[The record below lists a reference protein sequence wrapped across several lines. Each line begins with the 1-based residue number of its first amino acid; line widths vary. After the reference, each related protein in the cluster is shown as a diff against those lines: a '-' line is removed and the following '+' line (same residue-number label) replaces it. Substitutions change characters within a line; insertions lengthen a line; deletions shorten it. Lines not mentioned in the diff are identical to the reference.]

1 MKLNYKRTLL
11 VGFAFL
17 SICTF
22 WQMYDSIIP
31 LILQNTFKIG
41 EAATGRVMAI
51 DNILALFMLP
61 LFGHLSDNTRT
72 KLGKRTPY
80 IIFGTIAAV
89 CFMLMLPV
97 FDKSENLLGFALCLG
112 VTLFA
117 MATYRSPAVSLMPDI
132 TPKPLRSK
140 GNAIIN
146 LMGAVGA
153 VISLALIKF
162 LVPKEGKPDY
172 LPIFA
177 IVAAIMV
184 AAVVVLVLT
193 IRENAL
199 VKEMEETGGYES
211 TEAELNEELSKGKK
225 MPKDILKSL
234 IFMLLCIAF
243 FFIGY
248 NAVTTFFSLYMTN
261 YLGTKGGDFAGY
273 LMIATIASVAAY
285 IPSGF
290 IATKLGRKKAI
301 MLGLG
306 VMGFCFLVMSFLK
319 TAGAFMIPFFV
330 IIGFG
335 YACVVVNTFPI
346 IWEMSK
352 GSDIGKYTGYYYTA
366 SMAAQIVTPTVAG
379 FLIEKVFKSYAV
391 LFPYA
396 LCAMGVSFL
405 MLLNVKHGDSKP
417 EAPKDKLEALS
428 QAGDD

>member
-80 IIFGTIAAV
+80 IIFGTVAAV

-97 FDKSENLLGFALCLG
+97 FGKSENLLGFALCLG

-184 AAVVVLVLT
+184 AAVVILVLT

-306 VMGFCFLVMSFLK
+306 VIGFCFLVMSFLR
-319 TAGAFMIPFFV
+319 TASAFMIPFFV

-366 SMAAQIVTPTVAG
+366 SMAAQVTTPMLSG
-379 FLIEKVFKSYAV
+379 LLMDKLGMRV

-396 LCAMGVSFL
+396 AVFVALAFVT
-405 MLLNVKHGDSKP
+405 MLQVHHGDGKP
-417 EAPKDKLEALS
+417 AAKQGLDALEELDS
-428 QAGDD
+428 

>member
-80 IIFGTIAAV
+80 IIFGTVAAV

-97 FDKSENLLGFALCLG
+97 FGKSENLLGFALCLG

-184 AAVVVLVLT
+184 AAVVILVLT

-273 LMIATIASVAAY
+273 LMIASFCCSIHPLRLHCHKAWA
-285 IPSGF
+285 
-290 IATKLGRKKAI
+290 KK
-301 MLGLG
+301 
-306 VMGFCFLVMSFLK
+306 SN
-319 TAGAFMIPFFV
+319 
-330 IIGFG
+330 
-335 YACVVVNTFPI
+335 YAWPWSYGILFSCNV
-346 IWEMSK
+346 
-352 GSDIGKYTGYYYTA
+352 
-366 SMAAQIVTPTVAG
+366 
-379 FLIEKVFKSYAV
+379 VFKNRRRVYDSVFRNYRLWVCLRCSKHLPDNLGNEQRQRHRQIYRILLYRFHGGADSHSHRSGLPHRKGIQKLCGAV
-391 LFPYA
+391 PLRTLRHDNFFPHA
-396 LCAMGVSFL
+396 AECQARRQ
-405 MLLNVKHGDSKP
+405 
-417 EAPKDKLEALS
+417 
-428 QAGDD
+428 QAGSAKG

>member
-17 SICTF
+17 SISTF

-31 LILQNTFKIG
+31 LILQNTFQIG

-61 LFGHLSDNTRT
+61 LFGHLSDNTHTR
-72 KLGKRTPY
+72 LGKRTPY
-80 IIFGTIAAV
+80 IILGTIAAV
-89 CFMLMLPV
+89 CFMLMLPI
-97 FDKSENLLGFALCLG
+97 FDRSKNLLGFALCLG

-117 MATYRSPAVSLMPDI
+117 MATYRAPAVSLMPDV

-172 LPIFA
+172 FPIFA
-177 IVAAIMV
+177 IVAGIMV
-184 AAVVVLVLT
+184 TAVVVLVLT

-199 VKEMEETGGYES
+199 VNEMEKTGGYES

-234 IFMLLCIAF
+234 IFMLLCIGF
-243 FFIGY
+243 FFVGY
-248 NAVTTFFSLYMTN
+248 NAVTTFFSLFMTN
-261 YLGTKGGDFAGY
+261 YLGTKGGDFASY
-273 LMIATIASVAAY
+273 LMVATISSVVAY
-285 IPSGF
+285 IPSGA

-306 VMGFCFLVMSFLK
+306 VMALCFLSMSFVK
-319 TAGAFMIPFFV
+319 TAGMFMIPFFV

-335 YACVVVNTFPI
+335 YACVIVNTFPI

-352 GSDIGKYTGYYYTA
+352 GSDIGKYTGFYYTA
-366 SMAAQIVTPTVAG
+366 SMTAQIVTPTVAG

-396 LCAMGVSFL
+396 LCAMIISFL

-417 EAPKDKLEALS
+417 EAPKDKLEALG
-428 QAGDD
+428 AGDD